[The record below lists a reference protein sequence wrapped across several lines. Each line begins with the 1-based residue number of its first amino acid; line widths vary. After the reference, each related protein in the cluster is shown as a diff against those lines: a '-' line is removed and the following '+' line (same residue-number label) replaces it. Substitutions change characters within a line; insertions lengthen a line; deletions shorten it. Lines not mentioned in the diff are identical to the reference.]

1 MGKAISMP
9 ASAVLLGLLV
19 IVSFTMSHSAIEVD
33 GTDWIEPAILWISIC
48 MPTGSG
54 KSSLCKY
61 LKHLVDDAREKADAN
76 AGRSWFADDQSFE
89 KMGALMDENNSKLLG
104 LYDELAM
111 FLSQMNVFRGKVV
124 TDSHEVAVFLQLY
137 GGNPWVRKTG
147 EYAYEI
153 TIVTRYV
160 YIYIFSA

>member
-1 MGKAISMP
+1 
-9 ASAVLLGLLV
+9 
-19 IVSFTMSHSAIEVD
+19 MSHSAIQVE
-33 GTDWIEPAILWISIC
+33 GTDWIEPAIVWISIC

-61 LKHLVDDAREKADAN
+61 LKHLVDDAREKTGADADT
-76 AGRSWFADDQSFE
+76 SWFADDQSFE

-111 FLSQMNVFRGKVV
+111 FLSQMNVFRGKGV

-147 EYAYEI
+147 NYKLWYYMYYRHDSKKI
-153 TIVTRYV
+153 LSLKSN
-160 YIYIFSA
+160 FLGHSHS